1 MYKIF
6 LFDLGLN
13 MKKDKS
19 ELLLNSESDDLP
31 DRACP
36 RPPAMIKN
44 RKTPRTLKPIISIA
58 EWFSQTTEWWALFSV
73 LLSELHLHFF
83 YASLISCLHLHH
95 WCLPFHILLNF
106 ACRACL
112 LWSTSCAT
120 WWCGAAGGPPSPSS
134 PRRPRCCSAS
144 GPPSSSSAAP
154 SPLTSGLHWQSAMTL
169 SKYTQSVCFECHA
182 NFCI

>member
-6 LFDLGLN
+6 LFDLLHPQWWKIGRLHAHWN
-13 MKKDKS
+13 PLS
-19 ELLLNSESDDLP
+19 
-31 DRACP
+31 R
-36 RPPAMIKN
+36 
-44 RKTPRTLKPIISIA
+44 IA
-58 EWFSQTTEWWALFSV
+58 EWFFQTTEWWALFSV

-83 YASLISCLHLHH
+83 YASLISCLYLHH

-169 SKYTQSVCFECHA
+169 SKYKVCALSDMQILVSILSLDEAFVMDDD
-182 NFCI
+182 

>member
-1 MYKIF
+1 MKITFNFMYKIF

-13 MKKDKS
+13 MKK
-19 ELLLNSESDDLP
+19 
-31 DRACP
+31 RQVCFW
-36 RPPAMIKN
+36 
-44 RKTPRTLKPIISIA
+44 TLRVMTSQTERVLAHPQWWKIERLHAHWNPLSRIA
-58 EWFSQTTEWWALFSV
+58 EWFSRTTEWWALFSV

-134 PRRPRCCSAS
+134 PRPPPCCSAS

-154 SPLTSGLHWQSAMTL
+154 
-169 SKYTQSVCFECHA
+169 
-182 NFCI
+182 